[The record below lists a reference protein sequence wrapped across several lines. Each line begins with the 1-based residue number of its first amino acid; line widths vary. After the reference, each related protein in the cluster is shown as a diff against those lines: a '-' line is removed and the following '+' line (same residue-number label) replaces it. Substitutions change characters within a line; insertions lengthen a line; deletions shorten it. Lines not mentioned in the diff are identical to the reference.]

1 VGGIA
6 MSGDRGG
13 PDTGQLAVE
22 RTFFAAERTL
32 FAALRTGLSIAGGG
46 SLVIT
51 LLGDAWPAWVQAP
64 LVTTFLVVG
73 YGITYLGLGRYRRA
87 IDEVDRRHPGV
98 GRSLPPSTLIVGLVV
113 LQVAILAVVLLF
125 LFEVFAA

>member
-1 VGGIA
+1 
-6 MSGDRGG
+6 MSGDQ
-13 PDTGQLAVE
+13 PDTGHLAVE

-51 LLGDAWPAWVQAP
+51 LLGDAWPAWVQVP

-73 YGITYLGLGRYRRA
+73 YGITYLGLGRYRRV
-87 IDEVDRRHPGV
+87 IDELGRRHQGI
-98 GRSLPPSTLIVGLVV
+98 GGSLPTSTLIVGLAV
-113 LQVAILAVVLLF
+113 LQAAILAVVVLF
-125 LFEVFAA
+125 LFEVFAI